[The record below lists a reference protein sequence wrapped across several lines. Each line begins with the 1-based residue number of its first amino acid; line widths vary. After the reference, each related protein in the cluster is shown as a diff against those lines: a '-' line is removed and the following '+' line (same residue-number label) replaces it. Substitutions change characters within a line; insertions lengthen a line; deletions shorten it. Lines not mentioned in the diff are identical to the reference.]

1 MDKEQ
6 QIKNLV
12 DDLFWQY
19 DRLSSYGKEN
29 LNELATLV
37 GTHTHQEMMK
47 EVTKEVWTLKEI
59 NLSKGVSK

>member
-1 MDKEQ
+1 MNKEQ

-19 DRLSSYGKEN
+19 DRLSSDGQEN
-29 LNELATLV
+29 LDELATLV